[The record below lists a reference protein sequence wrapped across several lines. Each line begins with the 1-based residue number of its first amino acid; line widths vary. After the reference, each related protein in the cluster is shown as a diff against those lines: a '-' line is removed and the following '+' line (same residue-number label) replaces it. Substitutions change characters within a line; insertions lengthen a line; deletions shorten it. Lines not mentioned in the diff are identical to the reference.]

1 MRFAVFTALL
11 GLIDGVV
18 IIMVPLRP
26 EFPPYPL
33 TVHGKIDQL
42 TFYQPLRSRPW

>member
-1 MRFAVFTALL
+1 MCFAAVTALL

-26 EFPPYPL
+26 EFSPYPL
-33 TVHGKIDQL
+33 TVHSEIDQL
-42 TFYQPLRSRPW
+42 TFNQPFRSRPR